1 MTGGHYRHDG
11 RERYPDDRPSRVH
24 GREANLVVELAEVG
38 WTPRPDETRSEV
50 VTSSGETQPVATAA
64 ARYRTPDTGPTT
76 GLGPRVEKILFVAEQ
91 EAAETRRSATRES
104 TAMIERARDEAE
116 TLRHEGEQAVLAFR
130 DEVEQYAEERAAEL
144 DDRERRLERERENL
158 RVDGELLLADARRE
172 ADRILTEAAS
182 LAESVRVE
190 VENELQERRAEVERQ
205 MGWLEESRRA
215 ARDLAHMLLEQ
226 AGEAPPAE
234 PSPPAGPDRS
244 TEPPRGGDHGDH
256 VERAGRD
263 ATVPVDDTV
272 AVPREPARDERGA
285 RGRDHDEPASGLS
298 AATTST
304 SPPTSAP
311 STSPADAPETPGT
324 TGPRHRHSPRAAP
337 PPELRLA
344 GVLGGVPALAAVEPA
359 AAEEP
364 PAVPSSVPS
373 SVPDRAPRE
382 RDDRDWF
389 TVGDNTER
397 LRAVPGYRAGTPG
410 RTA

>member
-1 MTGGHYRHDG
+1 MSGDHFRRDG
-11 RERYPDDRPSRVH
+11 RERYPDDRPPRGH
-24 GREANLVVELAEVG
+24 GRDANYVVELAEVG
-38 WTPRPDETRSEV
+38 WAPRPDETRSEV
-50 VTSSGETQPVATAA
+50 VTSSGETQPVAAA
-64 ARYRTPDTGPTT
+64 TARYRTPDAGPTS

-130 DEVEQYAEERAAEL
+130 DEVERYAEERAAEL
-144 DDRERRLERERENL
+144 DDRERRIERERENL

-190 VENELQERRAEVERQ
+190 VENELQERRSEVERQ

-226 AGEAPPAE
+226 AGEAPPGTS
-234 PSPPAGPDRS
+234 PTSPPDGPDRS
-244 TEPPRGGDHGDH
+244 TEPPRGTGHADHADH
-256 VERAGRD
+256 AGSAERDDTRPVE
-263 ATVPVDDTV
+263 DTV
-272 AVPREPARDERGA
+272 AVPREPGRDDRAARDGYAE
-285 RGRDHDEPASGLS
+285 HDEPS
-298 AATTST
+298 ATTSAT
-304 SPPTSAP
+304 AAVGDVPAPT
-311 STSPADAPETPGT
+311 E
-324 TGPRHRHSPRAAP
+324 PRHTRHSPRAAP

-344 GVLGGVPALAAVEPA
+344 GVLGGVPPLTAVEPP

-364 PAVPSSVPS
+364 SAPAP

-389 TVGDNTER
+389 TVGDSTER
-397 LRAVPGYRAGTPG
+397 LRAVPGYRASTPG